1 MSKPNDTLTEL
12 RTASA
17 QLLLVDIADIDYS
30 TVTDIQLSHLL
41 GRAEVVIGNL
51 VETIEGVRP

>member
-17 QLLLVDIADIDYS
+17 KLLLVDIADIDYS

-51 VETIEGVRP
+51 VDTIEEASR